1 MKRFFL
7 ILPFLALWVLGL
19 AQKPIKK
26 VQQPTLQHGTREPIN
41 LPDIG
46 VPLAPQPISGSTVIH
61 SIPYLAKPSMG
72 LPQGLKVKT
81 SDVGLPTMIEG
92 TLSTPQY
99 PTLKTIEERTSE
111 SPNSPS
117 ITKYDDLLFFTLF
130 SLKSGLTYDLLGLVS
145 GFDGSNAKR
154 NQSMGIE
161 VLKGALSKLGVLP
174 KREFK
179 NVEDFKTYFESSKTL
194 ILDVTEQRTQR
205 PQEQEEQKDN
215 YSGKKKDI
223 Q

>member
-1 MKRFFL
+1 MKLDITSLTTERQWRSSTGMPKEKFYQL
-7 ILPFLALWVLGL
+7 LPHF
-19 AQKPIKK
+19 
-26 VQQPTLQHGTREPIN
+26 GTSYE
-41 LPDIG
+41 
-46 VPLAPQPISGSTVIH
+46 
-61 SIPYLAKPSMG
+61 SIYG
-72 LPQGLKVKT
+72 
-81 SDVGLPTMIEG
+81 
-92 TLSTPQY
+92 
-99 PTLKTIEERTSE
+99 KTIGERTSE

-130 SLKSGLTYDLLGLVS
+130 SLKSGLTYDLLGFVS

-161 VLKGALSKLGVLP
+161 VLKDALSKLGVLP

-179 NVEDFKTYFESSKTL
+179 DVEDFKVYFESSKTL

-205 PQEQEEQKDN
+205 PQEQEEQKNN

-223 Q
+223 QSKL